1 MDDNYQEEPTQ
12 RIPLLAD
19 QPVDE
24 DLDPTDPGPY
34 TLEQEGDSE
43 EEEPDESAADSEQD
57 PIASESAAD

>member
-19 QPVDE
+19 QPVNE

-34 TLEQEGDSE
+34 TLEREGDSE
-43 EEEPDESAADSEQD
+43 EEPDESEQEESTADSEQD
-57 PIASESAAD
+57 PVE

>member
-34 TLEQEGDSE
+34 ILEQEG
-43 EEEPDESAADSEQD
+43 ESAEDPEKPEELDTEQAEPEAD
-57 PIASESAAD
+57 